1 MGLLDVFRKSERKS
15 WFVCYNCMMQ
25 TNHDEV
31 KSIFYYTGPP
41 TLVVG
46 RPMTPCPR
54 CQNTNTVS
62 FQQLKDDG
70 SEAQLWGLERTV
82 RKHPRSTFEVR
93 PQSVKTTG

>member
-1 MGLLDVFRKSERKS
+1 MGLLGLFRKSERKF
-15 WFVCYNCMMQ
+15 WFVCYNCMML

-31 KSIFYYTGPP
+31 KSIFYYSGPP

-46 RPMTPCPR
+46 RPLTPCPR

-82 RKHPRSTFEVR
+82 KKYPRSTFEVN